1 MYPEVIPGY
10 REGEKW
16 SPIPLSTVVNAL
28 GGQTTIIKCRKVC
41 VKQDRRTSVMNEVNV
56 FCKLL

>member
-1 MYPEVIPGY
+1 MYPEVMPGY

-28 GGQTTIIKCRKVC
+28 GG
-41 VKQDRRTSVMNEVNV
+41 KQPLLSMEKSV
-56 FCKLL
+56 